1 MKLSKYAKLVKEG
14 GYCSV
19 VHAEGSGI
27 WLGTRAALFRATELP
42 DMVGEEQVRTVL
54 DIPEKAWE
62 KVHLEEKWVDSVHDI
77 FGLNLADF
85 ETGEQD
91 TTKLKMLAAPDGLWC
106 ACRRRADTGELIFYQ
121 EKLLYPIGD
130 QIKDSDYIR
139 YTARRMA
146 GGQPYLV
153 VHDGFEVLAAVMPVH
168 VVTEE
173 YLVDLSEFQA
183 LCTEQFYRE
192 RSRAAANEGAEDAEA
207 EKTME
212 QIGME
217 EATGGEG

>member
-1 MKLSKYAKLVKEG
+1 
-14 GYCSV
+14 
-19 VHAEGSGI
+19 
-27 WLGTRAALFRATELP
+27 
-42 DMVGEEQVRTVL
+42 MVGEEQVRTVL

-77 FGLNLADF
+77 FGLNLSDF

-139 YTARRMA
+139 YTARRTA
-146 GGQPYLV
+146 AGQPYLV
-153 VHDGFEVLAAVMPVH
+153 VHDGFEVLAAVMPVQ

-173 YLVDLSEFQA
+173 YLADLSDFQA

-192 RSRAAANEGAEDAEA
+192 RSREAADESAADAEV

>member
-19 VHAEGSGI
+19 IHAEDSGI

-62 KVHLEEKWVDSVHDI
+62 KVHLEEKWVDSVHDN

-153 VHDGFEVLAAVMPVH
+153 VHDGLEVLAAVMPVQ

-173 YLVDLSEFQA
+173 YLADLSDFQA

-192 RSRAAANEGAEDAEA
+192 RSRAAADESAADAEA

-217 EATGGEG
+217 KVGGEA